1 MTSPDEREIRA
12 ALESDLRELERA
24 WRPQEEQGTPPLV
37 SVTLARLRREGLLDA
52 EAHSS
57 WRQRSGV
64 VLGIAAALLA
74 AFGLWQARER
84 LASPLSGALDPRP
97 AWAEGLELPESF
109 DTSREEVEIRLARV
123 SGLLAEEET
132 RQADDLGETARLRS
146 HLERLAAELE
156 VF

>member
-1 MTSPDEREIRA
+1 
-12 ALESDLRELERA
+12 
-24 WRPQEEQGTPPLV
+24 
-37 SVTLARLRREGLLDA
+37 
-52 EAHSS
+52 
-57 WRQRSGV
+57 

-84 LASPLSGALDPRP
+84 LAGPVSGALDPRP
-97 AWAEGLELPESF
+97 TWAEGLELPESF

-123 SGLLAEEET
+123 SGLLAEEES